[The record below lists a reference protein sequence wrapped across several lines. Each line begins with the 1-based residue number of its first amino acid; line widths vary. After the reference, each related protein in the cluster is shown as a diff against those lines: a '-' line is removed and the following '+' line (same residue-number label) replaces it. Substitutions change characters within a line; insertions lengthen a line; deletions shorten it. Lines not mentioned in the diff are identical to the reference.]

1 MGIFIIFAEIKMVKN
16 IKMMI
21 LLADGG
27 STKVDWVL
35 RDGDVRIGRYTTK
48 GLNPVHVAEHDI
60 EKVLVDLV
68 REHPEMLHV
77 GAIEFY
83 GSGCLPSSAP
93 KMEGCLRRIFGD
105 NVNIVVGSDIIG
117 AAKAVCGENEG
128 IACILGTG
136 ANSCLW
142 SGREVLAQTPALGY
156 VLGDEGSGAVLG
168 RLFLNAL
175 YKNPL
180 LAALRAEFEQEY
192 GIDMPGILER
202 VYRTPIPNRWLA
214 SLSPFINKHLDNSI
228 VEDIVKENLSSFFAK
243 NILPYNRPDLPVSF
257 VGSIAFHYEAQLR
270 SAAESYGVKIGTV
283 RKSPL

>member
-1 MGIFIIFAEIKMVKN
+1 MVKN

-105 NVNIVVGSDIIG
+105 NMNIVVGSDIIG

-136 ANSCLW
+136 QTLACGVGGRCSRKHRPSAMSLVMKARAPCLAGC
-142 SGREVLAQTPALGY
+142 S
-156 VLGDEGSGAVLG
+156 
-168 RLFLNAL
+168 
-175 YKNPL
+175 
-180 LAALRAEFEQEY
+180 
-192 GIDMPGILER
+192 
-202 VYRTPIPNRWLA
+202 
-214 SLSPFINKHLDNSI
+214 
-228 VEDIVKENLSSFFAK
+228 
-243 NILPYNRPDLPVSF
+243 
-257 VGSIAFHYEAQLR
+257 
-270 SAAESYGVKIGTV
+270 
-283 RKSPL
+283 